1 MSYPARFLLTAVGG
15 LCVIL
20 GFIGPVVPVMPGF
33 VFFAIAVI
41 CLSSASPRLHKK
53 ILSYPGVGAFLREI
67 EAARHLEL
75 RARIVATLGSAAQL
89 LGGTNRER

>member
-20 GFIGPVVPVMPGF
+20 GFIGLVVPLMPGF

-41 CLSSASPRLHKK
+41 CLSSASPGLHKK
-53 ILSYPGVGAFLREI
+53 MLAYPGVGTFLQDL
-67 EAARHLEL
+67 EATRHLGL
-75 RARIVATLGSAAQL
+75 RARIVAALRSAARL

>member
-1 MSYPARFLLTAVGG
+1 MSYPARFLLTAVCG
-15 LCVIL
+15 LYVIL

-53 ILSYPGVGAFLREI
+53 MLAYPGVSTFLQNLEVTRHLGLGARIIAALRS
-67 EAARHLEL
+67 AAR
-75 RARIVATLGSAAQL
+75 L

>member
-1 MSYPARFLLTAVGG
+1 MSYLARFLLTAVGG
-15 LCVIL
+15 ICVML
-20 GFIGPVVPVMPGF
+20 GFIGLLVPLMPGF
-33 VFFAIAVI
+33 FFFALAVI

-53 ILSYPGVGAFLREI
+53 MLSYPGVGTFLREI

>member
-1 MSYPARFLLTAVGG
+1 MSYLARFLLTAVGG
-15 LCVIL
+15 ICVML
-20 GFIGPVVPVMPGF
+20 GFIGLLVPLMPGF
-33 VFFAIAVI
+33 FFFALAVI

-53 ILSYPGVGAFLREI
+53 MLSYPGVGTFLHEI

>member
-1 MSYPARFLLTAVGG
+1 M
-15 LCVIL
+15 L
-20 GFIGPVVPVMPGF
+20 GFIGLLVPLMPGF
-33 VFFAIAVI
+33 FFFALAVI

-53 ILSYPGVGAFLREI
+53 MLSYPGVGTFLREI